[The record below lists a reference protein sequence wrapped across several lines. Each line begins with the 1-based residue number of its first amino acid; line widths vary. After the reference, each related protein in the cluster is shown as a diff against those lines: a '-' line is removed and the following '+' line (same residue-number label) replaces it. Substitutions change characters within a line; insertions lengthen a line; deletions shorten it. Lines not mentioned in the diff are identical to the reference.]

1 MYLEEN
7 FTMFSFLCKATGK
20 PTPVIGW
27 LKDNSTKAN
36 GTVIQTG
43 GFSSLILVLAAKV
56 KNPTKYSCVAKNSVG
71 KAYSKEGTLEILTH
85 KRRPGANGI

>member
-1 MYLEEN
+1 MI
-7 FTMFSFLCKATGK
+7 SFLCKATGN

-27 LKDNSTKAN
+27 LKDNATKAN
-36 GTVIQTG
+36 GTIIQTG
-43 GFSSLILVLAAKV
+43 SISSLILVLAAKE

-85 KRRPGANGI
+85 KPRPDANGI